1 MIIFYLSMLDTEE
14 QKNKFE
20 DLYLTY
26 RKLMFYIANKILK
39 DDFLAED
46 AVHQTFIKIIEI
58 IDKLEDVHCYKT
70 KSYIVTMIKN
80 QSINLYNKRKSTVTV
95 PIEEMDRYLSDDI
108 NPRFEEQ
115 DALTK
120 AVIKLPTIYK
130 EVLTL
135 KYVQEFS
142 NSEIAGILS
151 ISEAAVR
158 KRLERAK
165 AKAQQILTED
175 FSKNGI

>member
-1 MIIFYLSMLDTEE
+1 MFIFYLSMLDTEE

-58 IDKLEDVHCYKT
+58 IDKLEDVHGYKT

-80 QSINLYNKRKSTVTV
+80 QSINLYNKRKSAVTV
-95 PIEEMDRYLSDDI
+95 PIEEMDHYLSDDI
-108 NPRFEEQ
+108 NPQLEEQ

-142 NSEIAGILS
+142 NSEIAGILN

-165 AKAQQILTED
+165 AKAQQKLTED
-175 FSKNGI
+175 FSNNGI